1 MLFYACSRVSASL
14 SSFPYPAHSHCLA
27 VLGHVYQVLW
37 RENDDDKAASPTAA
51 LGAAPLDAAPLDAA
65 ASSVGCQELC
75 QHLGLTG

>member
-1 MLFYACSRVSASL
+1 MLALGYLLVPVAFL
-14 SSFPYPAHSHCLA
+14 GLPYSHCLA
-27 VLGHVYQVLW
+27 VHGHVYQVLW

-51 LGAAPLDAAPLDAA
+51 LGAAPLDAAPA